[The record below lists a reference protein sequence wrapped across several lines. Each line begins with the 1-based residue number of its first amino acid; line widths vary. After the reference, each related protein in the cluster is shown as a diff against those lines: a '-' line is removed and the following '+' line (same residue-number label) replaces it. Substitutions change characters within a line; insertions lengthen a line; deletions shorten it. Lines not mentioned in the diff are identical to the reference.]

1 MAKNTVNSQL
11 IKLINENDP
20 LMTTLL
26 VSAITVHCLDI
37 IADKSDWG
45 DSIINKA
52 YYQSLATK
60 CLDTIKMESISIK
73 SK

>member
-1 MAKNTVNSQL
+1 MAKKTVNSQL
-11 IKLINENDP
+11 IKLIKENDP

-26 VSAITVHCLDI
+26 VSAITVHCHDI

-45 DSIINKA
+45 NSIINKA

-60 CLDTIKMESISIK
+60 CLDTINFDKI
-73 SK
+73 